1 MRDKPVAALAAVL
14 VVAPICAVCLL
25 GPAIF
30 GAVIAGLGGWLSGNG
45 PLTVAGVAILGGI
58 GALALRY
65 RRRQRAAAQKATDNA
80 AASRWEHVSE

>member
-30 GAVIAGLGGWLSGNG
+30 GAVIGGLGGWLSGNG
-45 PLTVAGVAILGGI
+45 PLTVAVVAILGGL

-65 RRRQRAAAQKATDNA
+65 RRRQRAAAQTATDDD
-80 AASRWEHVSE
+80 AASRWQHVSE